1 MQANLP
7 SAGLV
12 SALSSKSK
20 KINSSKLFLD
30 VSMARLSVRFKELMS
45 YIRTECFQNLDLSEI
60 RVGKGTIN
68 VYFC

>member
-30 VSMARLSVRFKELMS
+30 VSMARLSVIGSKNWCHTL
-45 YIRTECFQNLDLSEI
+45 NLSEI
-60 RVGKGTIN
+60 RVGHYKC
-68 VYFC
+68 VLLVMCKV